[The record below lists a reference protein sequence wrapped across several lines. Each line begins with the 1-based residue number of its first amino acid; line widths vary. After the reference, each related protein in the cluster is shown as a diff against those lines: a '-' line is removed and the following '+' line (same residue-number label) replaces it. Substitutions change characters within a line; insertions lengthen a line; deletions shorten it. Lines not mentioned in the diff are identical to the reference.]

1 MCFSAEA
8 SFISGALLSV
18 AGIVSVKKVKKK
30 SQILFA
36 AIPLFFA
43 VQQITEGFLWLSL
56 KHKIDDSWQQPT
68 TYLFLIFA
76 QVFWPTWVPL
86 SILFIEKDKKR
97 KNTLR
102 IVLVVGILVT
112 LCLAYRLL
120 TQTISAQ
127 IIEHHVFYKLYTP
140 PFAVHLLA
148 ILYTTSIIL
157 PPFVSSIKKMKF
169 IAIILFLSFIIT
181 KVFFDYYLVSVWCFF
196 AALVS
201 VAVFTIE
208 HDLQNSD
215 LPKTSPPN
223 QDLI

>member
-8 SFISGALLSV
+8 SFISGAVLSI
-18 AGIVSVKKVKKK
+18 AGIVSVKKVKKT
-30 SQILFA
+30 SELTFA

-56 KHKIDDSWQQPT
+56 KHKIDDSWQQPM
-68 TYLFLIFA
+68 TYLFLLFA

-86 SILFIEKDKKR
+86 SILLIEKNIKR
-97 KNTLR
+97 KKILR
-102 IVLVVGILVT
+102 IILAMGILVS

-120 TQTISAQ
+120 TQTIQAE
-127 IIEHHVFYKLYTP
+127 IIHKHIFYNLYTP
-140 PFAVHLLA
+140 AAAVHVLALL
-148 ILYTTSIIL
+148 YMTSIVL

-169 IAIILFLSFIIT
+169 IAVILFISFVVT
-181 KVFFDYYLVSVWCFF
+181 KIFFDYYLISVWCFF

-208 HDLQNSD
+208 HDLQEADST
-215 LPKTSPPN
+215 LKK
-223 QDLI
+223 